1 MKVLSIGGM
10 AAGPK
15 TAARLRRLVPDAEI
29 TIVEQGEFISFGS
42 CGMPFYL
49 GNLVPQ
55 FDSLYA
61 TSYGV
66 ARDID
71 FFHTRKD
78 VKVLTGTRAVA
89 IDRVNKRVRV
99 VQLNNQHQLMQKPSL

>member
-1 MKVLSIGGM
+1 MKVLIIGGM

-29 TIVEQGEFISFGS
+29 TIIEQGEFISFGS

-55 FDSLYA
+55 FDSLSA
-61 TSYGV
+61 TAYGV
-66 ARDID
+66 SRDAD
-71 FFHTRKD
+71 FFRNRKD
-78 VKVLTGTRAVA
+78 IEVLTGNRAVSL
-89 IDRVNKRVRV
+89 DRVKIGRASCRERV
-99 VQLNNQHQLMQKPSL
+99 